1 MAKKKEVVPPKEP
14 DEAVRFWMGEISAA
28 RKREKDYRKDGKDVV
43 EIYSGQR
50 KDSVPF
56 NILFSNVETLL
67 PALYS
72 QTPRPVVGRRFK
84 DEDPL
89 GKAAAM
95 AGQRMLEFLADTNV
109 EGYETFDQSMTS
121 ATLDGLLP
129 GRGMTAIKYEADIQ
143 GTDEMPVIQWEQV
156 CTDSLAWDRVYIGYA
171 KKWSNVPWI
180 AYEQYLDRKEC
191 ERLFGEEAAAKI
203 VYTTGEDDEDDD
215 GERKGTGTGGREDA
229 DAVGARKTALIYQIW
244 DRDGGKKI
252 RYISPAYN
260 DGYLKEEDDPLGITG
275 FFNCPCPLQFIQ
287 KSNDMLPTAMY
298 KLYEN
303 QAEELNKLTTRLG
316 KVVSA
321 LKVRGAYDGALGK
334 ELEQIFSG
342 DDNAMVPLETT
353 SVVAAE
359 KGFNNLI
366 WTIPLDKLIVVAQ
379 GLITAREQCKR
390 VIYEITGISDILRG
404 QSVASETLGAQKI
417 KESWGTMRLK
427 RLQKEVQRYSRD
439 ILRIMLEV
447 AANKMSEDTWAKAT
461 GLPFVTSSQRQ
472 KLEQLSAA
480 AQAMGAQMQAR
491 GQQPTPEQMQQLQQL
506 QAEMAK
512 PQWSQIL
519 QVLKDDAQ
527 RAYKIDIETNSTID
541 VEATEDQKNIGD
553 FMNAMGQL
561 MAGLTPMV
569 ESGAMPFEASQSLLL
584 AVVRRFRFGTEV
596 EDHFKN
602 MKAPQ
607 KSNPEADKA
616 KAEMAKAQQEMQVRQ
631 AEMQQEGQQFQAEM
645 QMEMQKSQAEMQMEV
660 KQAQMEAQMSLQ
672 IEQAKLQAQQQS
684 DQMKLQMQAEVDA
697 AKLASQRS
705 IEQMKANIQKDT
717 QLQMARIQA
726 NTQIQI
732 AKITAQMKPEPL
744 DFEEPEKEVEP
755 AGPTEME
762 KILASMVESQT
773 KLLEQMSKP
782 RVATLSNGKQVKIE
796 TQ

>member
-203 VYTTGEDDEDDD
+203 AYTTGEDDEDND
-215 GERKGTGTGGREDA
+215 GDRKGTGTGGREDA

-287 KSNDMLPTAMY
+287 KSNDLLPTAMY

-321 LKVRGAYDGALGK
+321 LKVRGAYDGSLGK

-342 DDNAMVPLETT
+342 EDNDMVPLETT
-353 SVVAAE
+353 SIVAAE

-447 AANKMSEDTWAKAT
+447 AANKMSEDTWSKAT
-461 GLPFVTSSQRQ
+461 GLPFVTSGQRQ

-519 QVLKDDAQ
+519 KVLQDDAQ

-569 ESGAMPFEASQSLLL
+569 ESGAMDFGAAQSILL
-584 AVVRRFRFGTEV
+584 AIVRRFRFGTEV
-596 EDHFKN
+596 EDQFKN
-602 MKAPQ
+602 MKPPQ
-607 KSNPEADKA
+607 KGNPEAA
-616 KAEMAKAQQEMQVRQ
+616 AAQQEAAKQQAESQTRM
-631 AEMQQEGQQFQAEM
+631 AEMQQEAQQT
-645 QMEMQKSQAEMQMEV
+645 
-660 KQAQMEAQMSLQ
+660 QAQMQADMQQKMMELKAEAQ
-672 IEQAKLQAQQQS
+672 IEQVRMQAQMQADMAKLQAQQ
-684 DQMKLQMQAEVDA
+684 ETDA
-697 AKLASQRS
+697 AKLQAQRS
-705 IEQMKANIQKDT
+705 NEQMKANIQRDT
-717 QLQMARIQA
+717 ELKKAEIMAA
-726 NTQIQI
+726 AQIEI
-732 AKITAQMKPEPL
+732 AKINAQVRENSVL
-744 DFEEPEKEVEP
+744 N
-755 AGPTEME
+755 
-762 KILASMVESQT
+762 SS
-773 KLLEQMSKP
+773 
-782 RVATLSNGKQVKIE
+782 IE
-796 TQ
+796 